1 MTSAIDD
8 EDAPASDQPQKRDM
22 QQPLVSELPL
32 TIPTPATATAPK
44 GHIIDDSARG
54 TIFWEAEI
62 EDAEGQRP
70 EDSGNISGEG
80 EDTSPSNPQAFGKPF
95 RIEWLSTER
104 LPFYRTR
111 GLRK

>member
-8 EDAPASDQPQKRDM
+8 EADPTSEQIQRPEPQQASP
-22 QQPLVSELPL
+22 SELPI

-62 EDAEGQRP
+62 EETEGQRP
-70 EDSGNISGEG
+70 EDLGNLSGEG
-80 EDTSPSNPQAFGKPF
+80 EDVNPSNPQAFGKPF